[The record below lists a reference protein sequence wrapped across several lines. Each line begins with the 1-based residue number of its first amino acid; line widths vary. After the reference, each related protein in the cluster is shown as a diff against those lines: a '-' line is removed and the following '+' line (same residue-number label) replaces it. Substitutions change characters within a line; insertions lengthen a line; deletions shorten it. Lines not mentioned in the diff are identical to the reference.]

1 MQFHIDG
8 RFQADIRRED
18 ASWVVHEGKPG
29 TLPRLDEHALTDL
42 DKDDIAVFLDELL
55 RESFGQHA

>member
-8 RFQADIRRED
+8 RFQADIRREN
-18 ASWVVHEGKPG
+18 ASWVVHAAERD
-29 TLPRLDEHALTDL
+29 TCPRLDEQALADL
-42 DKDDIAVFLDELL
+42 DTDDIAVFLDQLL